1 MTGLI
6 RLEFFK
12 LRTTPAFY
20 VTAAA
25 VLFLSVVSAATNVLL
40 KPQAGAP
47 GVGSAMNAQH
57 VLSQAAAVGSMAMF
71 VLGVLVIAGEYRQR
85 TILGT
90 FLGEPR
96 RLRVVVAKLFT
107 VATVGAVVGAL
118 TYGAIVAVTIP
129 LYAGKGVHHL
139 PINLASMGLG
149 TVLSTAAYRLLGV
162 AVGAL
167 ARNTVAAIISGL
179 IWIQLIEVAVLENAT
194 PSLAKWLPVGA
205 AQGLTSLDKSH
216 FLPPAGAAAVLV
228 GWATVLVVVAARLS
242 TRRELR

>member
-118 TYGAIVAVTIP
+118 TYGVIVAVTIP

-139 PINLASMGLG
+139 PINLTSMGLG
-149 TVLSTAAYRLLGV
+149 TVLSTAAYGLLGV

-179 IWIQLIEVAVLENAT
+179 IWIQLIEVAILENAT